1 MNAVRVYDII
11 TKTRDGLGLS
21 REEIRFLI
29 DGYTEG
35 RIPDYQMAAWCMA
48 VYFKGLSAEATAELT
63 MAMVDSGELLT
74 WPEFGDEL
82 VDKHSTGG
90 VGDKTTL
97 VLLPWVAAAGVKIA
111 KMSGRGLG
119 HTGGTLDKLSSI
131 PGFRFDLTRTEFIRA
146 VKEAGLA
153 VVGQTGNLVPAD
165 KKLYALRDVT
175 ATVDSIP
182 LIASS
187 IMSKKIAAGASR
199 IVLDVKAGSGAFMEE
214 LSRAKL
220 LAETMVDIGAKT
232 GRRTT
237 ALVTN
242 MDQPLGYAVGNAL
255 EVREAIATLQGAGPE
270 DLTELCLA
278 LGAEMLVQAEKA
290 NTPEEGRHLLVEV
303 MEKGLPIEKF
313 RAMIAA
319 QGGDPTIIEEPG
331 LLPQAP
337 VCSDAVAP
345 KSGYVTRI
353 HTKKIGL
360 IAMELGAGRQRIEDD
375 IHLSAGLEIMVKVG
389 DKIEAGQVIAKV
401 YGPTPEVVETAVGK
415 VEASIEIGDLPT
427 KPLSLILAR
436 VSR

>member
-1 MNAVRVYDII
+1 MRVYDII
-11 TKTRDGLGLS
+11 TKTRDGHRLS

-29 DGYTEG
+29 DGYTKG
-35 RIPDYQMAAWCMA
+35 TIPDYQMAAWCMA

-63 MAMVDSGELLT
+63 MAMVDSGEVLT
-74 WPEFGDEL
+74 WPELGEVL

-131 PGFRFDLTRTEFIRA
+131 PGFRFDLDRAEFIQA
-146 VKEAGLA
+146 VEEAGLA

-199 IVLDVKAGSGAFMEE
+199 IVLDVKTGSGAFMEE

-220 LAETMVDIGAKT
+220 LAETMVDIGAKI

-242 MDQPLGYAVGNAL
+242 MDQPLGHAVGNAL
-255 EVREAIATLQGAGPE
+255 EVREAIATLQGEGPE

-278 LGAEMLVQAEKA
+278 LGAEMLIQAGKVDS
-290 NTPEEGRHLLVEV
+290 PEEGRQVLLEV
-303 MEKGLPIEKF
+303 MEKGLPIERF
-313 RAMIAA
+313 RAMVAA
-319 QGGDPTIIEEPG
+319 QGGDPRIIEEAE

-337 VCSDAVAP
+337 VCLDAVAVS
-345 KSGYVTRI
+345 SGYVNRI
-353 HTKKIGL
+353 HTKRIGL
-360 IAMELGAGRQRIEDD
+360 IAMELGAGRRRIEDD
-375 IHLSAGLEIMVKVG
+375 IDLGAGLEVLVKVG
-389 DKIEAGQVIAKV
+389 DKIEAGQVIARV
-401 YGPTPEVVETAVGK
+401 YGPNSEAVENAVRK
-415 VEASIEIGDLPT
+415 VEASIEIGDRSVE
-427 KPLSLILAR
+427 PLSLILAR

>member
-1 MNAVRVYDII
+1 MYDII
-11 TKTRDGLGLS
+11 TRTRDGLGLS
-21 REEIRFLI
+21 REEIRFMI
-29 DGYTEG
+29 NGYTEG
-35 RIPDYQMAAWCMA
+35 RVPDYQMAAWCMA
-48 VYFKGLSAEATAELT
+48 VYFQGLSSEATAELT
-63 MAMVDSGELLT
+63 MAMVDSGEVLT
-74 WPEFGDEL
+74 WPELGGQL

-97 VLLPWVAAAGVKIA
+97 VLLPWVAAAGVRIA

-119 HTGGTLDKLSSI
+119 HTGGTLDKLSAI
-131 PGFRFDLTRTEFIRA
+131 PGFRFDLNRTEFIQA
-146 VKEAGLA
+146 VEEAGLA

-199 IVLDVKAGSGAFMEE
+199 IVLDVKVGSGAFMQD
-214 LSRAKL
+214 LSSARL
-220 LAETMVDIGAKT
+220 LAETMVDIGTKT

-242 MDQPLGYAVGNAL
+242 MDQPLGHAVGNAL
-255 EVREAIATLQGAGPE
+255 EVREAVATLQGSGPE

-278 LGAEMLVQAEKA
+278 LGAEMLIQAEKA
-290 NTPEEGRHLLVEV
+290 ETPEEGRQLLLQA
-303 MEKGLPIEKF
+303 MEKGLPIERF

-319 QGGDPTIIEEPG
+319 QGGDPRVIEEPE

-337 VCSDAVAP
+337 VCLEAVAP
-345 KSGYVTRI
+345 SSGYVSRI
-353 HTKKIGL
+353 DAREIGL
-360 IAMELGAGRQRIEDD
+360 IAMELGAGRQRIDD
-375 IHLSAGLEIMVKVG
+375 EIDLSAGLELLVKVG
-389 DKIEAGQVIAKV
+389 DQLQQGQVMARV
-401 YGPTPEVVETAVGK
+401 YGPAPESVNSAARRI
-415 VEASIEIGDLPT
+415 EAAIELIGSPTEPLP
-427 KPLSLILAR
+427 LILAR

>member
-1 MNAVRVYDII
+1 MSTVRVYDII
-11 TKTRDGLGLS
+11 TKTRDGLELS

-29 DGYTEG
+29 DGYTAG

-48 VYFKGLSAEATAELT
+48 VYFRGLSPEATAELT
-63 MAMVDSGELLT
+63 MAMVNSGEVLS
-74 WPEFGDEL
+74 WPELGDEL

-119 HTGGTLDKLSSI
+119 HTGGTIDKLSSI
-131 PGFRFDLTRTEFIRA
+131 PGFRVDLNRAEFVQA
-146 VKEAGLA
+146 VEEAGLA

-199 IVLDVKAGSGAFMEE
+199 IVLDVKTGSGAFMED
-214 LSRAKL
+214 LDKARL
-220 LAETMVDIGAKT
+220 LAETMVDIGVKT

-242 MDQPLGYAVGNAL
+242 MDQPLGHAVGNAL
-255 EVREAIATLQGAGPE
+255 EVREAIATLQGKGPE

-278 LGAEMLVQAEKA
+278 LGAEMLIQADKVR
-290 NTPEEGRHLLVEV
+290 TPEEGRRLLLEV
-303 MEKGLPIEKF
+303 MEQNLPIEKF
-313 RAMIAA
+313 RRMIAA
-319 QGGDPTIIEEPG
+319 QGGDARVIEKPE

-337 VCSDAVAP
+337 VCLEVHATR
-345 KSGYVTRI
+345 SGYVTHI
-353 HTKKIGL
+353 ATKTIGL

-375 IHLSAGLEIMVKVG
+375 IDLSAGLEVFVKVG
-389 DKIEAGQVIAKV
+389 DKVEVGQLTARV
-401 YGPTPEVVETAVGK
+401 YGPSQDAVENAAAK
-415 VEASIEIGDLPT
+415 LKEAIQIGESPAQPLP
-427 KPLSLILAR
+427 LVLAR

>member
-1 MNAVRVYDII
+1 MRVYDII
-11 TKTRDGLGLS
+11 TKTRDGLELS

-29 DGYTEG
+29 DGYTKG
-35 RIPDYQMAAWCMA
+35 QIPDYQMAAWCMA
-48 VYFKGLSAEATAELT
+48 VYFQGLSPQATAELT
-63 MAMVDSGELLT
+63 MAMVDSGEVLT
-74 WPEFGDEL
+74 WPELGDQL

-97 VLLPWVAAAGVKIA
+97 VLLPWVAAAGVRIA

-131 PGFRFDLTRTEFIRA
+131 PGFRFDLTRAEFLQTVA
-146 VKEAGLA
+146 KAGLA
-153 VVGQTGNLVPAD
+153 IVGQTGNLVPAD

-199 IVLDVKAGSGAFMEE
+199 IVLDVKTGSGAFMEE
-214 LSRAKL
+214 LPKAKL

-242 MDQPLGYAVGNAL
+242 MDQPLGVAVGNAL
-255 EVREAIATLQGAGPE
+255 EVREAIETLQGNGPE

-278 LGAEMLVQAEKA
+278 LGAEMLVQAEKVD
-290 NTPEEGRHLLVEV
+290 TPQEGRRLLLEV
-303 MEKGLPIEKF
+303 MDKGLPLQKF
-313 RAMIAA
+313 RAMVEA
-319 QGGDPTIIEEPG
+319 QGGDARVIEEPE

-337 VCSDAVAP
+337 VCSDVTAVG
-345 KSGYVTRI
+345 SGYVTRI
-353 HTKKIGL
+353 HTKRIGL

-375 IHLSAGLEIMVKVG
+375 IDLSAGLEVFVKVG
-389 DKIEAGQVIAKV
+389 DEIQAGQLIAKV
-401 YGPTPEVVETAVGK
+401 YGPTTEAVK
-415 VEASIEIGDLPT
+415 KAAQKIEASVEIEEHPA